1 MSHPSGISKDVV
13 RAGPATLHSHLQ
25 LRRCWKG
32 QEGVWGRAVGVPRVP
47 PYREKLGCQ
56 HFPEARGG
64 GVFSKATWRVRYET
78 PTCLGSGAT
87 TMTVTQEKLG

>member
-32 QEGVWGRAVGVPRVP
+32 QEGAGDEEGRLGRVVGVLRVP
-47 PYREKLGCQ
+47 PYQEKLGCQ

-64 GVFSKATWRVRYET
+64 GSSAR
-78 PTCLGSGAT
+78 PLGELDMRPLRAWAAGA
-87 TMTVTQEKLG
+87 QQ